1 MRIAL
6 LEDNQSQIDLLTS
19 LLGRAGFKCHIFAY
33 GSDLVQAHS
42 AEPSEPSSI
51 EWRLPEISGEA
62 VLARVRDESRTSP
75 PQISAAVREL
85 EGHDAALPRKDVG
98 SALLHSGQ
106 YSAFLRRME
115 TAMRE
120 TTNKIYVE
128 ERITLGEFQI
138 DVSNHRIL
146 RHGVEAEITLKDF
159 EFAVYLFLNLGR
171 VLSRAQLLEAVWGTH
186 PNNST
191 RTVAT
196 HASRIR
202 SKLGL
207 VPENGWRLMATYKH
221 GYRLDQLNDRQ
232 TQTGTAE
239 QSAIEVPTP

>member
-6 LEDNQSQIDLLTS
+6 LEDSQSQIDLLTS
-19 LLGRAGFKCHIFAY
+19 WLGRAGFKCHIFAY
-33 GSDLVQAHS
+33 GSDLVQARS
-42 AEPSEPSSI
+42 SEPSEPPSI

-75 PQISAAVREL
+75 PKLSTTSGES
-85 EGHDAALPRKDVG
+85 EGDEGALPRPDVG
-98 SALLHSGQ
+98 SGLVQSGH
-106 YSAFLRRME
+106 YSAFLARME
-115 TAMRE
+115 SAMRR
-120 TTNKIYVE
+120 TTNNIYVD

-138 DVSNHRIL
+138 NISKHKIL

-171 VLSRAQLLEAVWGTH
+171 VLSRTQILEAVWGTH

-221 GYRLDQLNDRQ
+221 GYRLEQLPDPQ
-232 TQTGTAE
+232 TPTGIAA
-239 QSAIEVPTP
+239 QSTIETPTP